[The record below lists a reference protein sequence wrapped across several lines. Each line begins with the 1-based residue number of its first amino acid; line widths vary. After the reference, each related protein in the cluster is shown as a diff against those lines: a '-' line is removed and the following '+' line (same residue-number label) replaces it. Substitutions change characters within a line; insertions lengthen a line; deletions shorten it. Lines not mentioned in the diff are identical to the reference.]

1 MSIAHLHSS
10 ATVLEATEQTAQIL
24 ALRRPPAVPAGA
36 PLPVLPPR
44 RRTLACLLRW
54 LAPR

>member
-1 MSIAHLHSS
+1 MPIAHLHTS

-24 ALRRPPAVPAGA
+24 ALRRPPAVPAVA

-44 RRTLACLLRW
+44 RRTLAGLLRW
-54 LAPR
+54 LAAR